1 MEGYSPLDVHNAHM
15 GKFTLP
21 ESMVVILPE
30 SMVVILPES
39 KMVNLPEMCHF
50 A

>member
-1 MEGYSPLDVHNAHM
+1 MSVKAKKNKGYEYVKM

-21 ESMVVILPE
+21 ESTMVILPE

-39 KMVNLPEMCHF
+39 KMVNLPEVCP
-50 A
+50 